1 MRHFFQRE
9 SGNCFNYKIK
19 GFVQISLK
27 VAESSFVDNCW
38 LTVAVI
44 GFGDC
49 VKRHLKSP
57 HCGHI
62 LNIDHSCGL
71 HKILRDCARTR
82 MLQYAHRFVSHFNY
96 SGYHKILSNPLKLHK
111 VVLWLFFLQ
120 LVAFQNLL
128 PAYCMLFPG
137 QCSIRQKFLNTFG
150 RRSSHFQSRSR
161 IVLSA
166 PAETLIP
173 LDITKTCSNHCFI
186 IYCIVQKKEKRQT
199 LLLLITHCGR
209 LTFTLGRCIRSKIT
223 N

>member
-1 MRHFFQRE
+1 MRHYFFQRE

-49 VKRHLKSP
+49 VKHHLKSP

-111 VVLWLFFLQ
+111 VVLWLFFCSWQ
-120 LVAFQNLL
+120 L
-128 PAYCMLFPG
+128 
-137 QCSIRQKFLNTFG
+137 
-150 RRSSHFQSRSR
+150 
-161 IVLSA
+161 
-166 PAETLIP
+166 
-173 LDITKTCSNHCFI
+173 
-186 IYCIVQKKEKRQT
+186 
-199 LLLLITHCGR
+199 
-209 LTFTLGRCIRSKIT
+209 SKIFCRLIVCFSLVSVP
-223 N
+223 

>member
-44 GFGDC
+44 G
-49 VKRHLKSP
+49 LKSP

-173 LDITKTCSNHCFI
+173 LDITKTCSNNCFI